1 MVPTVSALATPKSVV
16 LVMVSTWEVASAVK
30 VPVTNWPLSV
40 FIAALPEIVWLLLP
54 VESAKN

>member
-1 MVPTVSALATPKSVV
+1 VV